1 MNVERTTS
9 SHRHRVRSASR
20 AIAAFAVASI
30 GLAAATSVS
39 AATLDRIKES
49 GHIKFGYLDSAPPL
63 SYKNK
68 DGTAEGYGITLCEHI
83 ADAVKT
89 QLGLSQLTVDWVPVT
104 LEDRLQQVKQGNIDL
119 LCTPTIETL
128 SRRQEVSF
136 SVSVFAGGNRAVVR
150 ADAAA
155 ALRNA
160 LAEHPDAKP
169 VWRGSPAAKLLENTT
184 FAVVSGTTTE
194 AWLKERAAT
203 FQVNAKVTP
212 VADYRS
218 GLHELADGKVSVF
231 FGDRALILGA
241 MDDATR
247 PKLAILNRL
256 FTHEQSALALARG
269 DEDFR
274 LAVDSAL
281 SQLYASDGF
290 ADLVKKWAGSY
301 DDRASAYFQWM
312 TLGQ

>member
-1 MNVERTTS
+1 MKVERSTS
-9 SHRHRVRSASR
+9 SHSHRAWSASR
-20 AIAAFAVASI
+20 AIAGFAVVCIS
-30 GLAAATSVS
+30 LAAANSAA

-49 GHIKFGYLDSAPPL
+49 GHIKFGYLDSAPPF
-63 SYKNK
+63 SSR
-68 DGTAEGYGITLCEHI
+68 GGGGAVEGYGVALCNEI
-83 ADAVKT
+83 AGQVKT
-89 QLGLSQLTVDWVPVT
+89 QLGLAQLTVDWVQVT
-104 LEDRLQQVKQGNIDL
+104 LENRLQQVQQGNIDL
-119 LCTPTIETL
+119 LCTPTVETL

-136 SVSVFAGGNRAVVR
+136 SIPVFAGGNRAVLR
-150 ADAAA
+150 ADAAE

-160 LAEHPDAKP
+160 LSERPSTKP

-203 FQVNAKVTP
+203 FQVNAKITP

-247 PKLAILNRL
+247 PKLTVLNRL

-274 LAVDSAL
+274 LAVDRAL

-301 DDRASAYFQWM
+301 DDRARTYFQWS